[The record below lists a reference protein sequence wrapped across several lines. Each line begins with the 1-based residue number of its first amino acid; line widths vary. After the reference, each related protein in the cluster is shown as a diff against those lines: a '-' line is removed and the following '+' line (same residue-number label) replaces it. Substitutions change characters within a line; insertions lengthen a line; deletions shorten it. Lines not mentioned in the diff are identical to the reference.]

1 MNVNTKPTYH
11 VEIKERKVTQHGG
24 KESRNN
30 HPKNEK
36 R

>member
-11 VEIKERKVTQHGG
+11 VEVKERKVTQDGG
-24 KESRNN
+24 KESCSNN
-30 HPKNEK
+30 PKNEK